1 MARIDWDIIERKLE
15 GGLTPGEEEAFGE
28 WYAEKDEH
36 RAYFRKVE
44 RFEREDRFG
53 REVPDERVD
62 ESWRRFKARHVAPR
76 RRRLWYLGGAAAA
89 CLLAAVVA
97 LRFLGG
103 GEASPA
109 VELAGTEARGGL
121 PTLTLSSGER
131 VELAEQ
137 REIEERSSTIT
148 NTGKELNY
156 STKADSVTV
165 NTALR
170 NKLETPI
177 GGEYRIKLEDG
188 TVAYIGAKSSLD
200 FPVVFPED
208 ERVVKVSGEV
218 YFEVR
223 HEEGR
228 PFIVE
233 LSDDTRVEVLGT
245 VFNVRD
251 YADED
256 FVETTLISGRVRMTA
271 GGESQ
276 VLEPSRQARLDKTTR
291 ELSCREVDVNEYV
304 DWKDGRINVRNQ
316 RLEDILTRL
325 SKWYDIHVFFLDERA
340 KDVRFYANMNRYHD
354 VEELLD
360 KFEQTG
366 EVRFFMK
373 GNVLQV
379 QSAD

>member
-1 MARIDWDIIERKLE
+1 MARIDWNIIERKLE
-15 GGLTPGEEEAFGE
+15 GRLTPEEERAFQA
-28 WYAEKDEH
+28 WYDEREEH

-53 REVPDERVD
+53 REVSDERVAR
-62 ESWRRFKARHVAPR
+62 SWRRFAARHIGAR
-76 RRRLWYLGGAAAA
+76 RRRWWYMGSAAAA
-89 CLLAAVVA
+89 CLLAAVLA
-97 LRFLGG
+97 FWFLR
-103 GEASPA
+103 ADDAPP
-109 VELAGTEARGGL
+109 VGGL
-121 PTLTLSSGER
+121 AEVVPQRGLPLLTLSTGER
-131 VELAEQ
+131 VELAER
-137 REIEERSSTIT
+137 REIDEEGSVIT
-148 NTGKELNY
+148 NTGTELNY
-156 STKADSVTV
+156 KSKADSAVV

-188 TVAYIGAKSSLD
+188 TVAYIGARSSLD

-223 HEEGR
+223 HEAER

-233 LSDDTRVEVLGT
+233 MSDGARVEVLGT

-256 FVETTLISGRVRMTA
+256 FVETTLISGKVRMTA
-271 GGESQ
+271 EGKSQ
-276 VLEPSRQARLDKTTR
+276 VLEPSFQARLDKTTG
-291 ELSCREVDVNEYV
+291 ELSSRKVDVEEYV
-304 DWKDGRINVRNQ
+304 DWKNGRINVRNQ
-316 RLEDILTRL
+316 RLEDILVRL
-325 SKWYDIHVFFLDERA
+325 SKWYDIHIFFLDEEA
-340 KDVRFYANMNRYHD
+340 KDIRFYANMNRYND

-366 EVRFFMK
+366 QVRFFMK